1 MSNIQSSLPMLL
13 LNGTFSVLLAVPV
26 QAATSYYVATN
37 GNDSNPGTQ
46 DLPFATL
53 RKAVEKVS
61 GGDTVNVRGGTYYLD
76 RGLWIGKEKSGTAS
90 ARTVFQSYP
99 GEKAILDG
107 SNLPKQNSSDASNP
121 GKGEDGF
128 VISAEYV
135 DIKGF
140 EIRKTTRTGI
150 NVWGGK
156 HIQILNNTVHDIKGS
171 GIYMGYNGLTTVT
184 DILVDGNQ
192 VYNTCLVNNSRSKDD
207 GWPSAISSSGN
218 GNIRVTNNKAYNNY
232 GEGIG
237 FIGSGALISG
247 NTVYDNFS
255 VEIYLDNATNSTVE
269 KNLIY
274 TTNNSQFYRFNQPAS
289 GIQLANES
297 DVNKLDNNKIINNIA
312 IGGREG
318 FSYYSSYGF
327 SGGLKNTVIANN
339 TFYQATG
346 TLLLIQPDAGHTNT
360 VITNNIFYQTNSN
373 PIANI
378 VANPAL
384 GFRNNLWYG
393 GNAGFA
399 VGVGDVNANPQLVN
413 PGTTVASDYKLK
425 AGSLAIDTGITLSQV
440 NTDYAGA
447 NRPSGNGYDIGAY
460 EY

>member
-37 GNDSNPGTQ
+37 GNDSNPGTE

-318 FSYYSSYGF
+318 FS
-327 SGGLKNTVIANN
+327 
-339 TFYQATG
+339 
-346 TLLLIQPDAGHTNT
+346 
-360 VITNNIFYQTNSN
+360 
-373 PIANI
+373 
-378 VANPAL
+378 
-384 GFRNNLWYG
+384 
-393 GNAGFA
+393 
-399 VGVGDVNANPQLVN
+399 
-413 PGTTVASDYKLK
+413 
-425 AGSLAIDTGITLSQV
+425 
-440 NTDYAGA
+440 
-447 NRPSGNGYDIGAY
+447 
-460 EY
+460 